1 MNSASHG
8 FNLYTQPSSSA
19 SGGVAPQKDSLNIL
33 RPFCIN

>member
-19 SGGVAPQKDSLNIL
+19 SGGVAAQKDSLNIL